1 MDILRATIHLLHGQ
15 TDNSLTRI
23 DRLFLNSDPRKGVAC
38 LIELLAEVL
47 DAELNLFGKKVRPV
61 KDWLVRYLKSGFALR
76 YERRKQIASAETT
89 ETRTVQPFVLTPT
102 LVSGLLRCQWKIAFS
117 HFLCILSLCVCKMLF
132 VNNRQELIYNTV

>member
-23 DRLFLNSDPRKGVAC
+23 DRLFQNSDPRKGVAF

-61 KDWLVRYLKSGFALR
+61 KDWLVRYLKNGFSLR
-76 YERRKQIASAETT
+76 YERRKQIASAETCDSK
-89 ETRTVQPFVLTPT
+89 TVQPYIPPT
-102 LVSGLLRCQWKIAFS
+102 LVYQ
-117 HFLCILSLCVCKMLF
+117 
-132 VNNRQELIYNTV
+132 